1 MNYVQDFVSSSCV
14 CAHCLWTCCS
24 ATAAAPGFLQSSL
37 GEKKPRDGSCCLP
50 AGGSAGCVLF
60 HGADVGVTP
69 ARWESWPSP
78 PPSGSS
84 DRLRDVMLFDRRPM
98 FSWVKADP
106 FGTSLLK
113 GRWGEKKQLLSF
125 FPLFL
130 STHSTLY
137 VYLTYLIIIYLSP
150 HPAKFF

>member
-1 MNYVQDFVSSSCV
+1 MEAADTPAEGTPG
-14 CAHCLWTCCS
+14 CAG
-24 ATAAAPGFLQSSL
+24 P
-37 GEKKPRDGSCCLP
+37 
-50 AGGSAGCVLF
+50 V

-84 DRLRDVMLFDRRPM
+84 DRLRDAILFDRRPM

-113 GRWGEKKQLLSF
+113 EVEEKE
-125 FPLFL
+125 
-130 STHSTLY
+130 
-137 VYLTYLIIIYLSP
+137 
-150 HPAKFF
+150 

>member
-1 MNYVQDFVSSSCV
+1 MCRILFLAVVFVHIASGP
-14 CAHCLWTCCS
+14 
-24 ATAAAPGFLQSSL
+24 AALLLLLLLGFSNHPW
-37 GEKKPRDGSCCLP
+37 GKKKPRDGSCCLP

-113 GRWGEKKQLLSF
+113 GR
-125 FPLFL
+125 
-130 STHSTLY
+130 
-137 VYLTYLIIIYLSP
+137 
-150 HPAKFF
+150 